1 MVHGEEESKK
11 DFGKLIHDK
20 LGYEPVVVLGN
31 SEFEL
36 DMNTAQI
43 LNYEQAEQEAVEDEE
58 IQAVRRKISDIHS
71 GIESI
76 LYNTDLAMGR
86 NISQEKLVKI
96 NNIVQELAKATMVLG
111 SAVTEEDRSREEPVV
126 DPK

>member
-1 MVHGEEESKK
+1 
-11 DFGKLIHDK
+11 
-20 LGYEPVVVLGN
+20 
-31 SEFEL
+31 
-36 DMNTAQI
+36 MNTAQI